1 MRALKKDSGFSPVP
15 DLKRIRIVLVQ
26 TSHPGNIGATARAMK
41 NMGLATLYL
50 VNPKDY
56 PSGVAL
62 GRAASALDVLDGA
75 VVVDSLDAAIAD
87 CGLVIGTSARSRGI
101 PWPMVEPDGCAEK
114 LVAASGQNDV
124 ALVFG
129 REDSGLSN
137 EELRRCHFHVQ
148 IPASPDYP
156 SLNVAAAVMVLCYE
170 IRQAWLKIPEEGAA
184 GKPTNSPVFPGKGE
198 TLEDIWDQPLATVAD
213 MEGFLEHLERV
224 LVRIDF
230 HDPAAPRQLMTRL
243 RRLYTRIRP
252 DRMEINILRG
262 TLTAIEQQLDKKQ
275 L

>member
-1 MRALKKDSGFSPVP
+1 MQM
-15 DLKRIRIVLVQ
+15 DLSNIRIVLVQ

-41 NMGLATLYL
+41 NMGLSSLYL
-50 VNPKDY
+50 VSPKDY

-62 GRAASALDVLDGA
+62 GRAANALDVLDGA
-75 VVVDSLDAAIAD
+75 VVVDSLDKAIAE

-101 PWPMVEPDGCAEK
+101 PWPMVSPDGCAER
-114 LVAASGQNDV
+114 LVAASGRNAV

-148 IPASPDYP
+148 IPANEAYS
-156 SLNVAAAVMVLCYE
+156 SLNLAAAVMVLCYE
-170 IRQAWLKIPEEGAA
+170 IRKAALRAAGPEGAGNPTGA
-184 GKPTNSPVFPGKGE
+184 GANGE
-198 TLEDIWDQPLATVAD
+198 NGDIFEDTWDQPLATSAD
-213 MEGFLEHLERV
+213 MEGLLAHMERV
-224 LVRIDF
+224 LTRLEVL
-230 HDPAAPRQLMTRL
+230 DPKAPRQLMTRL

-262 TLTAIEQQLDKKQ
+262 ILTATETQLDKKEGR
-275 L
+275 